1 MLFEGEYLILLRCA
15 ALSSGRD
22 SREALLRPVLGITSV
37 NCTRLTRQTCTV
49 PSALGQMI
57 RKMGR
62 VIFRN
67 TELCNTVTR
76 STAALLTSG
85 Q

>member
-1 MLFEGEYLILLRCA
+1 MCCSKVNTLSYYD
-15 ALSSGRD
+15 ALPCLQDATRGRP
-22 SREALLRPVLGITSV
+22 ALLRPVLGITSV
-37 NCTRLTRQTCTV
+37 NCTRLTWQTCTV

-57 RKMGR
+57 RKMGL

-76 STAALLTSG
+76 
-85 Q
+85 